1 MWLTQVAVRRRVT
14 MLMVVGA
21 IMILGATRMRHMPL
35 EFFPQVDFPVVTVST
50 VYPGA
55 GPDEIEQR
63 VTKPIEDAVAI
74 LNGVDELTSTSQE
87 NVSVVAIQF
96 ELEVD
101 VDVAAADV
109 RDAVALARA
118 QFPDDVEDP
127 IVRKV
132 DITATPI
139 VSMGVSASRSPKNLL
154 TFVEDQVKP
163 RLGQVAGVSSVTVT
177 GGEVREIRVEA
188 DAAKL
193 EAVGLSVNQLAQM
206 VAAENLDVPAGE
218 LKEGSRSFAV
228 RAVGQFQSLEEIRRL
243 RLNTPTGGRVYLEEL
258 AEVSD
263 TVADPSTITRLNGMP
278 TVGIDVRKQTDA
290 NSVAVSQGIHDA
302 IEAMGEE
309 LPEDIEF
316 TVYYD
321 SAEDTREAVRDV
333 LESLLLGAILAS
345 AVTYLFLHNVRAMI
359 IVVLAIPTSMISTF
373 LPMYAFGFTIN
384 VMTMLALSLSVGI
397 LVDDSIVV
405 IENIE
410 RHFRIGEEPSVA
422 AVNGRS
428 EIGSAAVAITLVDVV
443 VFVPVA
449 FMGGIVGRFFFAF
462 GITAAI
468 ATLFSLFMSFTLTP
482 MLASWWFKRETAAER
497 ERAEKHWSQRVFAL
511 MDAPFNW
518 MERTYRRFL
527 PPTLRHPYLA
537 VTLGYLGLIVI
548 TSGAIKSGRVPFEFM
563 PGEETGR
570 VQVLLEASP
579 GTRIEVM
586 DGLLKEIEKRL
597 KDKGKWP
604 EVRDV
609 NATAG
614 SQGAAFMGAGNT
626 GGQYGSVSVLLKR
639 RSVRREEGGRGDP
652 EFVADL
658 REALADLPSVDVRV
672 VSAEGEMGGA
682 QADLQVLLQGPDYH
696 ALSRAAQDLARELD
710 ATPGMLYSDASSKP
724 GRPEVRIQIDR
735 ARSADAG
742 MTAGQI
748 AMALRAAYEGDT
760 ASEFREGGDEF
771 DLRVQLSELDRSRL
785 DAVEGIFLG
794 LSPTG
799 QTVRLRDV
807 ARVYQA
813 AGPSR
818 IERQDRS
825 RSVTVS
831 AFFGEGLVGSEGEA
845 VAREAIR
852 KLEAD
857 GRLAGVTWRFA
868 GETQQRGEEFA
879 YMFEALGLA
888 IILVYIV
895 TAALYSNILQP
906 MNVMLTVP
914 MAFGGGILALALT
927 KASISI
933 SSLIGTIMLTGIVG
947 KNAILVVDY
956 ANTLKARGRSTL
968 DALLE
973 AGPTRLRPILMTTI
987 ACIMGLIPTALAL
1000 NEASAFRRPMA
1011 MVVIGG
1017 LILSTVLSL
1026 LIVPSFYMIT
1036 DRLQTKYYELGR
1048 RLLSRFRRADGEG
1061 DE

>member
-21 IMILGATRMRHMPL
+21 VMILGATRMRHMPL

-63 VTKPIEDAVAI
+63 VTKPLEDAVAI
-74 LNGVDELTSTSQE
+74 LNGVDELNSTSQE

-96 ELEVD
+96 DLDID

-109 RDAVALARA
+109 RDAVALAKA

-132 DITATPI
+132 DINAMPI
-139 VSMGVSASRSPKNLL
+139 VSMGVSAGRSPKNLL
-154 TFVEDQVKP
+154 TFVDERIKP
-163 RLGQVAGVSSVTVT
+163 RLGQVKGVSSVTVT
-177 GGEVREIRVEA
+177 GGEVREIRIEA
-188 DAAKL
+188 NAARL
-193 EAVGLSVNQLAQM
+193 EAVGLSISQLAQLI
-206 VAAENLDVPAGE
+206 AAENLDVPAGQ
-218 LKEGSRSFAV
+218 LKEGSRSLSV
-228 RAVGQFQSLEEIRRL
+228 RAVGQFQDLEEIRRL
-243 RLNTPTGGRVYLEEL
+243 RLNTPTGGTVYLGDL
-258 AEVSD
+258 AQVSD
-263 TVADPSTITRLNGMP
+263 TVADPETIARLNGKP
-278 TVGIDVRKQTDA
+278 VVGIDVRKQTDA
-290 NSVAVSQGIHDA
+290 NSVAVSEGLHQA
-302 IEAMGEE
+302 LETMRRE
-309 LPEDIEF
+309 LPDDLEF

-333 LESLLLGAILAS
+333 LEALLLGAILAS
-345 AVTYLFLHNVRAMI
+345 LVTYVFLHNVRAMV
-359 IVVLAIPTSMISTF
+359 IVVLAIPTSIISTF

-410 RHFRIGEEPSVA
+410 RHFRIGEEPTVA

-428 EIGSAAVAITLVDVV
+428 EIGGAAVAITLVDVV

-497 ERAEKHWSQRVFAL
+497 ERAEGHWSHRIYAV

-518 MERTYRRFL
+518 LERAYRGFL

-537 VTLGYLGLIVI
+537 VTLGYVGLIVL
-548 TSGAIKSGRVPFEFM
+548 TVGSVKSGRVPFEFM

-570 VQVLLEASP
+570 LQVLLEAAP

-586 DGLLKEIEKRL
+586 DEALKEVERRL
-597 KDKGKWP
+597 QDQARWP

-609 NATAG
+609 SATAG

-626 GGQYGSVSVLLKR
+626 GGQYGSVSVMLKR
-639 RSVRREEGGRGDP
+639 RALRREEGGRGDP

-658 REALADLPSVDVRV
+658 REALADLPSVDVRI
-672 VSAEGEMGGA
+672 VSAESETGGA
-682 QADLQVLLQGPDYH
+682 EADLEVLLQGPDYD
-696 ALSRAAQDLARELD
+696 ALSRAAQMMAGRLD
-710 ATPGMLYSDASSKP
+710 DTPGMLYADASSKP
-724 GRPEVRIQIDR
+724 GRPEVRVRIDR
-735 ARSADAG
+735 ARAAEVG

-748 AMALRAAYEGDT
+748 AAALRAAYEGDT
-760 ASEFREGGDEF
+760 ASEFREGGNEF
-771 DLRVQLSELDRSRL
+771 DLRVQLSELDRARL
-785 DAVEGIFLG
+785 DALQTVFIG
-794 LSPTG
+794 LSPSG
-799 QTVRLRDV
+799 QIVRLGDV
-807 ARVYQA
+807 AHVHQA

-845 VAREAIR
+845 VAREVIR
-852 KLEAD
+852 TMEED
-857 GRLAGVTWRFA
+857 GSLSGMSWRFS
-868 GETQQRGEEFA
+868 GEAQRRNEEFA
-879 YMFEALGLA
+879 FMFEALGLA

-895 TAALYSNILQP
+895 TAALYSNVLQP

-956 ANTLKARGRSTL
+956 ANTLKARGKSTIE
-968 DALLE
+968 ALLE

-987 ACIMGLIPTALAL
+987 ACIMGLLPTALAL
-1000 NEASAFRRPMA
+1000 NEASAF
-1011 MVVIGG
+1011 
-1017 LILSTVLSL
+1017 
-1026 LIVPSFYMIT
+1026 
-1036 DRLQTKYYELGR
+1036 
-1048 RLLSRFRRADGEG
+1048 
-1061 DE
+1061 